1 MKERPAPAP
10 ALLVRD
16 VTVRFGGLLALAN
29 LDLEVKPGARH
40 GILGPNGSGK
50 TTLFNVITGFV
61 APQSGSVVIHGD
73 DVTRLPPHRR
83 VDLGLVRT
91 FQITTLF
98 PELTALE
105 NVLMGSLVKVG
116 HHRDWW
122 RPARQ
127 DEQARG
133 VAEALLSRLGLDHL
147 AGVPVREIG
156 YGEQRQL
163 EIAVALATAPRIL
176 LLDEPTAGLS
186 GPETAMVSDLIQR
199 LPDDLTVVLIEH
211 DLEVIFDLADTLTV
225 LYYGERIADGSTAVV
240 REDPVVKE
248 VYLGAS

>member
-1 MKERPAPAP
+1 MSASPAAAP

-16 VTVRFGGLLALAN
+16 ITVRFGGLLALSR
-29 LDLEVKPGARH
+29 LDLEVPVGARH

-61 APQSGSVVIHGD
+61 PPQAGSVVIHGR
-73 DVTRLPPHRR
+73 DVTGLPPHRR
-83 VDLGLVRT
+83 VGLGLVRT

-105 NVLMGSLVKVG
+105 NVLMGALVKVG
-116 HHRDWW
+116 HQREVW
-122 RPARQ
+122 RSARQ
-127 DEQARG
+127 DAQARA
-133 VAEALLSRLGLDHL
+133 VAEAQLAELGLGHL
-147 AGVPVREIG
+147 AHTLVHEIG

-163 EIAVALATAPRIL
+163 EIAVALATSPRIL

-186 GPETAMVSDLIQR
+186 AAETAMVSTLIRR
-199 LPDDLTVVLIEH
+199 LPGDLTVVLIEH
-211 DLEVIFDLADTLTV
+211 DLEVIFELADSLTV
-225 LYYGERIADGSTAVV
+225 LYNGERIANGPTAVV

-248 VYLGAS
+248 VYLGG